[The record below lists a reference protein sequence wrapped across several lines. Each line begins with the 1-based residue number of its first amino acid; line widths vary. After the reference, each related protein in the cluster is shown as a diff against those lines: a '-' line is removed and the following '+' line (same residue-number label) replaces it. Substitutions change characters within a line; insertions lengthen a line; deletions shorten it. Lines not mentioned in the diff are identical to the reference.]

1 MKKVIVGLILPICL
15 LLASC
20 SSSKAEPKI
29 AATEKQ
35 VSTKDADPGVVLIST
50 RPTDIPG
57 GAANASLT
65 QAAQFAWNQFIALN
79 WPAVPQD
86 GTNREKPDSAPFG
99 TTGQPL
105 VWQTYRSRDELY
117 PWQTYLPPGATMDPN
132 TGNVSFNYDAKPVY
146 HYQNKIQSCNQSPP
160 PLVPPWV
167 NLDEISQIGLN
178 FMFDGNPLGQQYPA
192 SGNSVPKLI
201 RFLAKGNR
209 TYSKYITDKSY
220 YNHGGNYFQDVTN
233 FTNAVAAGKPPAGGV
248 SFVEFPSDT
257 VMVKSAW
264 RLLTTAELASGRFY
278 TAPVRFYEKKAGNLC
293 YNDEAGWGMVA
304 LHIVQRSPSTLHYF
318 TFATFEQA
326 DNIKNGFGQPVEG
339 VAGELPKPP
348 VGTPTIPDIAHTD
361 YPNPVTTT
369 AKGAFCDTDND
380 ARLAYKNIAPGLPQ
394 AADGHGGIC
403 VYNRRYPIPQQIIDV
418 NKEAQQK
425 IQTYEQANNVKN
437 SPWPYYK
444 LVNVQFQPFNGADIN
459 DSNPNRLSSTYRQAN
474 IVVETNYTLQNFSGR
489 LLNDALPTD
498 GQTTDFTNPP
508 GTPFK
513 NVVVA
518 NGAGTAFD
526 RYNMGGCMG
535 CHGNAQVSGTDF
547 SFMLNEGPELAPES
561 PDFSDAAK
569 AALRK
574 KYKF

>member
-1 MKKVIVGLILPICL
+1 MIVGLTLPICL

-20 SSSKAEPKI
+20 SGDKAGQKKEAEQKREI
-29 AATEKQ
+29 AAPEKQ
-35 VSTKDADPGVVLIST
+35 ASTKDADPGVVVISQ
-50 RPTDIPG
+50 RPADIPG

-79 WPAVPQD
+79 WPAAAQD

-117 PWQTYLPPGATMDPN
+117 PWQTHLPPGATQDPN
-132 TGNVSFNYDAKPVY
+132 TGNVTFNYDAKPQY
-146 HYQNKIQSCNQSPP
+146 NYKNKILSCNQGPA
-160 PLVPPWV
+160 PLVPPWI
-167 NLDEISQIGLN
+167 NLDEISQISLN
-178 FMFDGNPLGQQYPA
+178 FMFDGYSPGQQYPA
-192 SGNSVPKLI
+192 SGNSAPTLI

-209 TYSKYITDKSY
+209 TYSDYITGKSY
-220 YNHGGNYFQDVTN
+220 HNHGGNYFQDVTN
-233 FTNAVAAGKPPAGGV
+233 FTNAVAADKPPANRDKI
-248 SFVEFPSDT
+248 VEFPIDT

-264 RLLTTAELASGRFY
+264 RLLTTAELSGGRFY
-278 TAPVRFYEKKAGNLC
+278 SAPVRFYEKKAGKLC

-304 LHIVQRSPSTLHYF
+304 LHIVQKSPSTPYF

-326 DNIKNGFGQPVEG
+326 DNIKDASGQPVENA
-339 VAGELPKPP
+339 AGEILKLPPGGSP
-348 VGTPTIPDIAHTD
+348 TTPGLAHTD
-361 YPNPVTTT
+361 YPNVTTT
-369 AKGAFCDTDND
+369 ASGDFCQPANNP
-380 ARLAYKNIAPGLPQ
+380 RLFYQNSESGLPQ
-394 AADGHGGIC
+394 TDGHGGIC
-403 VYNRRYPIPQQIIDV
+403 VNYRRNPIPQQVIDV

-437 SPWPYYK
+437 SPWLFYK
-444 LVNVQFQPFNGADIN
+444 LVNVQFQPFNASDIN
-459 DSNPNRLSSTYRQAN
+459 DSTSNRLTSTYRQAN

-489 LLNDALPTD
+489 QTDD
-498 GQTTDFTNPP
+498 GQTSDFTDT

-513 NVVVA
+513 NVMIP
-518 NGAGTAFD
+518 NSTRTAFN

-535 CHGNAQVSGTDF
+535 CHGNAQISGTDF
-547 SFMLNEGPELAPES
+547 SFMLREGPEIEPES
-561 PDFSDAAK
+561 PDFSNAAR

>member
-1 MKKVIVGLILPICL
+1 MIVGLTLAVCL

-20 SSSKAEPKI
+20 SGSKPEQKQEI

-35 VSTKDADPGVVLIST
+35 VSTKDTDTGVAVLPQ
-50 RPTDIPG
+50 RPADIPV
-57 GAANASLT
+57 GAASATLT

-79 WPAVPQD
+79 WPALPQD
-86 GTNREKPDSAPFG
+86 GTNRDKPDVSLPFG

-117 PWQTYLPPGATMDPN
+117 PWPQYLPPGATMDPT

-146 HYQNKIQSCNQSPP
+146 HYQDTIQSCNQSTPP
-160 PLVPPWV
+160 PTPPWI
-167 NLDEISQIGLN
+167 NLDEISQISLN
-178 FMFDGNPLGQQYPA
+178 FMFDGNSPDPYPA
-192 SGNSVPKLI
+192 SGNSTPKLI

-209 TYSKYITDKSY
+209 TYSNYITGKGY
-220 YNHGGNYFQDVTN
+220 YNHGGNYPQDVTN
-233 FTNAVAAGKPPAGGV
+233 FKNAVSTDKPPANGDNI
-248 SFVEFPSDT
+248 VEFPIDT

-278 TAPVRFYEKKAGNLC
+278 SAPVRFYEKKAGNPC
-293 YNDEAGWGMVA
+293 YYDEAGWGMVA
-304 LHIVQRSPSTLHYF
+304 LHIVQRSPSTPYYF

-326 DNIKNGFGQPVEG
+326 DNIKNTFGKPIES
-339 VAGELPKPP
+339 ATGEAPP
-348 VGTPTIPDIAHTD
+348 QSGSPTMPDLAHTD

-369 AKGAFCDTDND
+369 AKGDFCNPDYGG
-380 ARLAYKNIAPGLPQ
+380 RLLYKNSPSGLPQ
-394 AADGHGGIC
+394 DAHGGIC
-403 VYNRRYPIPQQIIDV
+403 VNNRRYLIPQQIIDV

-425 IQTYEQANNVKN
+425 IQTYEDAHTVKG
-437 SPWPYYK
+437 SPWLYYK

-459 DSNPNRLSSTYRQAN
+459 DSNPNRLTSTYRQAN
-474 IVVETNYTLQNFSGR
+474 IVVETNYTLQNFSGQ
-489 LLNDALPTD
+489 LTDD
-498 GQTTDFTNPP
+498 GQTSDFTSIRP
-508 GTPFK
+508 GSSTVTSTPFK

-518 NGAGTAFD
+518 NSAKTAFD

-535 CHGNAQVSGTDF
+535 CHGNAQISGTDF
-547 SFMLNEGPELAPES
+547 SFMLLEGPETDPES
-561 PDFSDAAK
+561 PDFSKAAR

>member
-1 MKKVIVGLILPICL
+1 MKKKIVGLTLPVCL

-20 SSSKAEPKI
+20 SGGKPGQKQES

-35 VSTKDADPGVVLIST
+35 VSTKHADPGVVIISQ
-50 RPTDIPG
+50 RPSDIPG
-57 GAANASLT
+57 GAASATLT

-86 GTNREKPDSAPFG
+86 GTNREKPDVLPFG

-117 PWQTYLPPGATMDPN
+117 PSVSSLPPGATMDPN

-146 HYQNKIQSCNQSPP
+146 HYESDIQSCNQSPP
-160 PLVPPWV
+160 PPVPPWI
-167 NLDEISQIGLN
+167 NLDEISQISLN
-178 FMFDGNPLGQQYPA
+178 FMFNGNPLGQQYPA
-192 SGNSVPKLI
+192 SGNSAPKLI

-209 TYSKYITDKSY
+209 TYSNYITGKSY

-233 FTNAVAAGKPPAGGV
+233 FTNAVAANKPPADRD
-248 SFVEFPSDT
+248 SIVEFPTDT

-278 TAPVRFYEKKAGNLC
+278 SAPVRFYEKKAGNPC
-293 YNDEAGWGMVA
+293 YYDEAGWGMMA
-304 LHIVQRSPSTLHYF
+304 LHIVQKSPSTPYF
-318 TFATFEQA
+318 SFATFEQT
-326 DNIKNGFGQPVEG
+326 DNIKNSFGEPAENA
-339 VAGELPKPP
+339 AGELLNPNLQNSS
-348 VGTPTIPDIAHTD
+348 PTRPDIAHTD

-369 AKGAFCDTDND
+369 AKGAFCNTDSD
-380 ARLAYKNIAPGLPQ
+380 AHLAYKNSASGLPQ
-394 AADGHGGIC
+394 ATDGHGGIC
-403 VYNRRYPIPQQIIDV
+403 VYNRRNPIPVEIIDI
-418 NKEAQQK
+418 NSEAQQK
-425 IQTYEQANNVKN
+425 IRAYDKANNVKN

-444 LVNVQFQPFNGADIN
+444 LVNVQFQPFNGTDVVDN
-459 DSNPNRLSSTYRQAN
+459 DANSNRLVSTYRQAN

-489 LLNDALPTD
+489 LTDD
-498 GQTTDFTNPP
+498 GQTSDFTGS

-518 NGAGTAFD
+518 NGTRTAFD

-535 CHGNAQVSGTDF
+535 CHGNAQISGTDF
-547 SFMLNEGPELAPES
+547 SFMLNEGPETEPES
-561 PDFSDAAK
+561 PDFSSAAR
-569 AALRK
+569 AVLRK

>member
-1 MKKVIVGLILPICL
+1 MKKMIVGFTLPVCL

-20 SSSKAEPKI
+20 SGGKPEQKQEI
-29 AATEKQ
+29 AAPEKQ
-35 VSTKDADPGVVLIST
+35 VSTKDSDLGVVIKSK
-50 RPTDIPG
+50 RPADIYG
-57 GAANASLT
+57 GAASATLT

-79 WPAVPQD
+79 WPAAPQD
-86 GTNREKPDSAPFG
+86 GTNRETPDVLPFG
-99 TTGQPL
+99 TTTQPL

-117 PWQTYLPPGATMDPN
+117 PPSEYLPPGATMDPN

-146 HYQNKIQSCNQSPP
+146 HYESNIQSCNQSPAP
-160 PLVPPWV
+160 PVLPWI
-167 NLDEISQIGLN
+167 NLDEISQISLN
-178 FMFDGNPLGQQYPA
+178 FMFDGLSPDPYPA

-209 TYSKYITDKSY
+209 TYSDYITGKGY
-220 YNHGGNYFQDVTN
+220 FNRGGNYFRDVTN
-233 FTNAVAAGKPPAGGV
+233 FKNAVAAGKPPAAGV
-248 SFVEFPSDT
+248 SFIEFPIDT

-264 RLLTTAELASGRFY
+264 RLLTSAELASGRFY
-278 TAPVRFYEKKAGNLC
+278 SAPVRFYEKKAGTLC
-293 YNDEAGWGMVA
+293 YNDETGWGMVA
-304 LHIVQRSPSTLHYF
+304 LHIVQKSPSTPHYF

-326 DNIKNGFGQPVEG
+326 DNIKNFLGQPVENA
-339 VAGELPKPP
+339 AGELLNPNLK
-348 VGTPTIPDIAHTD
+348 GSSPTTPDIAHTD

-369 AKGAFCDTDND
+369 AKGAFCNPDSD
-380 ARLAYKNIAPGLPQ
+380 AHLAYKNSPSGLPQ

-403 VYNRRYPIPQQIIDV
+403 VNNRRYPIPQQIIDV

-425 IQTYEQANNVKN
+425 IQVYEQDNKVKN

-444 LVNVQFQPFNGADIN
+444 LVNVQFQPFNGADIDDN
-459 DSNPNRLSSTYRQAN
+459 NSNRLSSTYRQAN

-489 LLNDALPTD
+489 LTDD
-498 GQTTDFTNPP
+498 GQTSDFTNS
-508 GTPFK
+508 GAPFK

-518 NGAGTAFD
+518 NSTRTAFD

-535 CHGNAQVSGTDF
+535 CHGNAQISGTDF
-547 SFMLNEGPELAPES
+547 SFMLNEGPESEPEA
-561 PDFSDAAK
+561 PDFSKAAR